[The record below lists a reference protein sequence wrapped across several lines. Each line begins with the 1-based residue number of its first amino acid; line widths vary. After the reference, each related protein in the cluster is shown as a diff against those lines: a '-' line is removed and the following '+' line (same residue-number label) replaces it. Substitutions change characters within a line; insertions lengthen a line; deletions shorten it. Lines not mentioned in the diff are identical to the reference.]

1 MHRIQAETR
10 ADMALIRWLCI
21 ASIARTAL
29 TQVLPLAGSAA
40 WWLLPALALPGVAV
54 ALLLRLL
61 MAITCAVSR
70 VPVGLRPPAATVT
83 EALRA
88 VLGPFGA
95 WSISLIFAA
104 LLLVEGA
111 TGMTALITLFTQGIG
126 TRGTQFTLALL
137 TLGVMAF
144 CLHPRALPRSAV
156 LLFWPVLIAAV
167 TVAAFTLPDARLDHL
182 YPIAGTQSL
191 SAAIRA
197 GFHLAWPVSL
207 LLTAPRCGRFSA
219 ALAILILGL
228 AAPLLCVLILPDEV
242 LTAFTQPAALLL
254 LPGRFA
260 LPAVRT
266 LWQCLLM
273 LMMFLSVA
281 ASAQLAASQA
291 LAAEHLCASASRSAA
306 WLPLA
311 FAAAFAL
318 LQALDPSKVWQIC
331 NALQRW
337 SLIPLGLIALL
348 GIAIAPF
355 RRKP

>member
-1 MHRIQAETR
+1 MHRIQAENQ

-40 WWLLPALALPGVAV
+40 WWLLPVLALPGIAV
-54 ALLLRLL
+54 ALLLRL
-61 MAITCAVSR
+61 MMTITCAD
-70 VPVGLRPPAATVT
+70 TIT

-88 VLGPFGA
+88 ALGPFGA

-104 LLLVEGA
+104 LLLVEGT

-144 CLHPRALPRSAV
+144 CLHPRGLPRAAV
-156 LLFWPVLIAAV
+156 LLRWPVLAAAV
-167 TVAAFTLPDARLDHL
+167 TVAAFALPQARLDHL
-182 YPIAGTQSL
+182 YPLAGTQSL
-191 SAAIRA
+191 KAAVRA

-207 LLTAPRCGRFSA
+207 LLTVPPADLRQSAPRCRRFPA
-219 ALAILILGL
+219 ALAVLIPGL
-228 AAPLLCVLILPDEV
+228 AAPMLCVLILPDEV
-242 LTAFTQPAALLL
+242 LTAFTQPSALLL

-273 LMMFLSVA
+273 LMMFLAVA
-281 ASAQLAASQA
+281 AGAQ
-291 LAAEHLCASASRSAA
+291 LAAEHLCAPASRSAV

-318 LQALDPSKVWQIC
+318 LQACDSSTVWRIC

-337 SLIPLGLIALL
+337 SLAPLGLIALL
-348 GIAIAPF
+348 GLAIAPF
-355 RRKP
+355 RRQP